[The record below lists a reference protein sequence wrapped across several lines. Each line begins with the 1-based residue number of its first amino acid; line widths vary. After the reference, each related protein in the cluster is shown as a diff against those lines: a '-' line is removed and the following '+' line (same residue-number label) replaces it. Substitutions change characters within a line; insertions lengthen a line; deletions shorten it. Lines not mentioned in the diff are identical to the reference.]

1 MDHKPWL
8 KKYDKGVPHTL
19 EPYPQI
25 PLFGFVEQAARDYP
39 NNPAIIFK
47 PRAMKGGLD
56 KLTGGKMS
64 YRTLNDLTD
73 RMAGALA
80 KLGIK
85 KGDRV
90 IILMPN
96 STQFV
101 IAYYG
106 IMKAGGIVVAT
117 NPLYSAREMEIQFN
131 DCGAELVIATSNFYA
146 RVKEVQPKTKVK
158 RVVVSHIRDYMG
170 GFLKTLFPLN
180 KHTAAE
186 HKAELKEGDVWMA
199 DLLSQHTAADRP
211 KVDVGPN
218 DIAIFQ
224 YTGGT
229 TGVSKGAVALHRN
242 LVADTLAIKSFMPDV
257 RQGQEVVLC
266 AIPLFHVYGMVA
278 AMNFGISAAAV
289 LVLVPNPR
297 DLENVLSAIN
307 TYQPGIFPGVPTM
320 YNAINN
326 YPDLSR
332 YNIRSIRA
340 CISGSAPL
348 MPETQH
354 KFEKLTGGR
363 LREGYGLSEAPTASH
378 CNPIYGENRVGS
390 IGIPL
395 PDVECKIISLDEPDK
410 ELGVEEIG
418 ELCLRGPMVMQGYWN
433 MPTETNN
440 VLKEGWLYTGDIAKM
455 DEDGY
460 FYIVDRKKD
469 MVIAGGYN
477 IYPTNIEKVIKEHP
491 KVFDVAAAGI
501 PDPYRGETIKVWV
514 VPKPGETVTEQEII
528 DFCKKE
534 LAKYE
539 VPRSV
544 EFRTELPKT
553 MVGKVLRR
561 MLVEEEKKKAQ
572 KQAAA

>member
-56 KLTGGKMS
+56 KLTGGQMS

-146 RVKEVQPKTKVK
+146 RVKQVQPKTKVK

-180 KHTAAE
+180 KHAAAE
-186 HKAELKEGDVWMA
+186 HKAELQEGDVWMA

>member
-1 MDHKPWL
+1 MEHKPWL

-39 NNPAIIFK
+39 DNTALIFK
-47 PRAMKGGLD
+47 PVAMKGALD
-56 KLTGGKMS
+56 RLTGGKID
-64 YRTLNDLTD
+64 YRTFNELTD

-80 KLGIK
+80 KLGVK

-96 STQFV
+96 SPQFV
-101 IAYYG
+101 IAYFG
-106 IMKAGGIVVAT
+106 ILKAGGIVVAT
-117 NPLYSAREMEIQFN
+117 NPLYSAREMEYQFN
-131 DCGAELVIATSNFYA
+131 DCGAELVLATSNFYA

-158 RVVVSHIRDYMG
+158 QVVVSHIREYMG

-180 KHTAAE
+180 KHSVAE
-186 HKAELKEGDVWMA
+186 HKAELTGNDVWLQ
-199 DLLSQHTAADRP
+199 DLLAQATPADRP
-211 KVDVGPN
+211 KLDIGP
-218 DIAIFQ
+218 DDCAIFQ

-229 TGVSKGAVALHRN
+229 TGISKGAVASHRN
-242 LVADTLAIKSFMPDV
+242 LVADTLAIKAWDPSV
-257 RQGQEVVLC
+257 QQGKETVLV
-266 AIPLFHVYGMVA
+266 ALPLFHVYGMVA
-278 AMNFGISAAAV
+278 AMHYGLAAAAT
-289 LVLVPNPR
+289 LVLIPNPR

-307 TYQPGIFPGVPTM
+307 TYHPTIFPGVPTM
-320 YNAINN
+320 YNAVNN

-332 YNIRSIRA
+332 FNISSVRA

-348 MPETQH
+348 MPETQI
-354 KFEKLTGGR
+354 KFEKLTGGK

-390 IGIPL
+390 IGLPL
-395 PDVECKIISLDEPDK
+395 PDVECKIMSLDDPDK
-410 ELGVEEIG
+410 EVGVGEIG
-418 ELCLRGPMVMQGYWN
+418 ELCLKGPIVMQGYWN

-440 VLKEGWLYTGDIAKM
+440 VLRDGWLYTGDIAKM

-501 PDPYRGETIKVWV
+501 PDPHRGETIKVWI
-514 VPKPGETVTEQEII
+514 VPRPGETLTEQEVIA
-528 DFCKKE
+528 FCKKE
-534 LAKYE
+534 LAKFE
-539 VPRSV
+539 VPTAV
-544 EFRTELPKT
+544 EFRQELPKT

-561 MLVEEEKKKAQ
+561 MLVEEEKKRAQAQ
-572 KQAAA
+572 K

>member
-1 MDHKPWL
+1 MEHKPWL

-25 PLFGFVEQAARDYP
+25 PLFGFLEQAAREYP
-39 NNPAIIFK
+39 DNTALIFK
-47 PRAMKGGLD
+47 PRAMKGALD
-56 KLTGGKMS
+56 GLTGGKMS
-64 YRTLNDLTD
+64 YRTLNEMTD
-73 RMAGALA
+73 RMAAALA
-80 KLGIK
+80 KLGVK

-90 IILMPN
+90 VILMPN

-106 IMKAGGIVVAT
+106 IMKAGGVVVAT
-117 NPLYSAREMEIQFN
+117 NPLYSAREMEHQFN
-131 DCGAELVIATSNFYA
+131 DCGAELAIATSNFYA
-146 RVKEVQPKTKVK
+146 RIKEVQPKTKVK
-158 RVVVSHIRDYMG
+158 QVVVSHIRDYMG

-180 KHTAAE
+180 KHTVAE
-186 HKAELKEGDVWMA
+186 HKADLTGGDVWMSA
-199 DLLSQHTAADRP
+199 LLAQYTAADRP
-211 KVDVGPN
+211 KLDIGPE
-218 DIAIFQ
+218 DTAILQ

-229 TGVSKGAVALHRN
+229 TGISKGAVALHRN
-242 LVADTLAIKSFMPDV
+242 LVADTLAIKSFMPDL
-257 RQGQEVVLC
+257 RQGKEISLC
-266 AIPLFHVYGMVA
+266 AIPMFHVYGMVA
-278 AMNFGISAAAV
+278 AMSFAIAAAATI
-289 LVLVPNPR
+289 VLVPNPR
-297 DLENVLSAIN
+297 DLENTLSAIN
-307 TYQPGIFPGVPTM
+307 TYQPTIFPGVPTM

-332 YNIRSIRA
+332 FNIRSIRA

-378 CNPIYGENRVGS
+378 CNPIFGENRVGS

-395 PDVECKIISLDEPDK
+395 PDVECKIVSLDEPDK
-410 ELGVEEIG
+410 EMGVGEIG
-418 ELCLRGPMVMQGYWN
+418 ELCLKGPIVMKGYWN

-440 VLKEGWLYTGDIAKM
+440 VLKDGWLYTGDIAKM

-514 VPKPGETVTEQEII
+514 VPKPGETLTEQEVI
-528 DFCKKE
+528 DFCRKE
-534 LAKYE
+534 LAKFE
-539 VPRSV
+539 VPTAV
-544 EFRTELPKT
+544 EFRNELPKT

-572 KQAAA
+572 K

>member
-1 MDHKPWL
+1 MEHKPWL
-8 KKYDKGVPHTL
+8 KKYDKGVPYTL

-39 NNPAIIFK
+39 NNTALIFK
-47 PRAMKGGLD
+47 PRAMKGALD
-56 KLTGGKMS
+56 GLTGGKMD

-80 KLGIK
+80 KLGVK

-96 STQFV
+96 SPQFV

-117 NPLYSAREMEIQFN
+117 NPLYSAREMDYQFN
-131 DCGAELVIATSNFYA
+131 DCGAELVIATSNYYA
-146 RVKEVQPKTKVK
+146 RVKEVQPKTQVK

-186 HKAELKEGDVWMA
+186 HKAELTGGDVWMA
-199 DLLSQHTAADRP
+199 DLLNQHTAADRP

-229 TGVSKGAVALHRN
+229 TGISKGAVALHRN
-242 LVADTLAIKSFMPDV
+242 LVADTLAIKSFMPGI
-257 RQGQEVVLC
+257 RQGQEVILC

-278 AMNFGISAAAV
+278 AMNFGLSAAAT

-348 MPETQH
+348 MPETQAR
-354 KFEKLTGGR
+354 FEQLTGGN
-363 LREGYGLSEAPTASH
+363 LREGFGMSEAPTATH
-378 CNPIYGENRVGS
+378 CNPLKGENRKGS
-390 IGIPL
+390 IGLPF
-395 PDVECKIISLDEPDK
+395 PDVDAKIMSLDDPDQ
-410 ELGVEEIG
+410 ELPVGEVG
-418 ELCLRGPMVMQGYWN
+418 ELVLTGPQVMQGYWN
-433 MPTETNN
+433 KTTETNN
-440 VLKEGWLYTGDIAKM
+440 VLRKGWLYTGDIARM

-469 MVIAGGYN
+469 MVIAGGFN

-501 PDPYRGETIKVWV
+501 PDPHRGETIKVWI
-514 VPKPGETVTEQEII
+514 VPKPGESPTEQEII

-534 LAKYE
+534 LARYE
-539 VPRSV
+539 VPTSV

-561 MLVEEEKKKAQ
+561 FLVDEEKKKAQ
-572 KQAAA
+572 TK